1 MVIMT
6 DELKEYGI
14 KHSGFKTFKPI
25 KKQWYL
31 IVWSVKKE
39 QIVKTQGLQRQKKQ
53 KTPKE

>member
-1 MVIMT
+1 MT
-6 DELKEYGI
+6 DELKEYEI

-53 KTPKE
+53 